1 MGPMPPALLPA
12 PATHRTPHTLP
23 ALVTRGIA
31 RSPGKSSADVSP
43 ATSGWLPLPRAG
55 WLCGTHA
62 LGAVAVAAGLL
73 LVAALLLLQTEG
85 NVVAPRHEVDEAWA
99 HHDALHGGHAPAES
113 AEQPDADAA
122 DIDVA
127 PGPRYL
133 MHLPSGAVGAQL
145 LDLKT
150 ACLLA
155 RASNRTL
162 VLPMAE
168 VQPPAALAK
177 TASSAWMPLD
187 LYLHAAALRRLPC
200 QTLSMAA
207 LWQWLRKHPLAE
219 SLAADHG
226 GGQGVVH
233 ASGTTTLRYLLTPG
247 AATMPEDM
255 RKYYHGVIELPF
267 SSPGR
272 WTGPG
277 TASAAARAGAAGP
290 STTAALAEALR
301 AVRDTTIVAL
311 GALGAVSAA
320 IDDGAWRTS
329 TLQDAVVHAYARKD
343 RPAAATPPAPPP
355 GPAPPMNVNARVVR
369 HLLISS
375 RLHEL
380 AHSLRRALFT
390 GPFVALDV
398 AQAPGA
404 VACQQYKTHAER
416 TLCQMPPELYAAAF
430 YDLRVALAEE
440 PDLARAADSAEGN
453 QAAAA
458 EALPGEVRDVN
469 NGAASADRAP
479 PAAAGAAPVVANQT
493 ATKAASTRGT
503 PPPVMPAAVPVD
515 VLLWNPDPAT
525 ESLQLWQ
532 PIVHSGAN
540 DAVVAPWSKLW
551 QLLDTKE
558 HRPLLK
564 ELVALNNI
572 EIALVGAQL
581 CMDAT
586 WYIGNPYSPLSRL
599 IAERRQL
606 EGRFSYF
613 LSPDSPYVLL
623 VDGEQ

>member
-1 MGPMPPALLPA
+1 MGPMPPTLPA
-12 PATHRTPHTLP
+12 PATHRATHAVPPLI
-23 ALVTRGIA
+23 TRGIA

-43 ATSGWLPLPRAG
+43 ATSGWLPFPRTC
-55 WLCGTHA
+55 WLRGAHV

-73 LVAALLLLQTEG
+73 LVAALMLLQTEG
-85 NVVAPRHEVDEAWA
+85 SVVAPPDELDDTWA
-99 HHDALHGGHAPAES
+99 HHDALHGVHAPGAS
-113 AEQPDADAA
+113 SGQPDADAA

-133 MHLPSGAVGAQL
+133 MHLPYGGVGAQL

-219 SLAADHG
+219 RLAADHG

-247 AATMPEDM
+247 AASMPEDM

-277 TASAAARAGAAGP
+277 AASAAARAGAVEP
-290 STTAALAEALR
+290 STTAALAQALR
-301 AVRDTTIVAL
+301 SVRDTTIVAL
-311 GALGAVSAA
+311 GALGTVSAA
-320 IDDGAWRTS
+320 IDDGVWRTS
-329 TLQDAVVHAYARKD
+329 TLQDAVVHAYARTD
-343 RPAAATPPAPPP
+343 PAAAATPPGP
-355 GPAPPMNVNARVVR
+355 GPASPMDVNARVVR
-369 HLLISS
+369 HLLISN

-380 AHSLRRALFT
+380 AHSLRRALFS
-390 GPFVALDV
+390 GPFVALDA
-398 AQAPGA
+398 AQSPGTA
-404 VACQQYKTHAER
+404 ACQQYKTHAER
-416 TLCQMPPELYAAAF
+416 MLCQMPPELHAAAL

-440 PDLARAADSAEGN
+440 PAVAPAADGPAGN
-453 QAAAA
+453 QAVVA
-458 EALPGEVRDVN
+458 EVLPVEVRSVD
-469 NGAASADRAP
+469 NGAAPADRAL
-479 PAAAGAAPVVANQT
+479 AAATTVVANQT
-493 ATKAASTRGT
+493 ATKLANTRRT
-503 PPPVMPAAVPVD
+503 LPPVMPAAVPVD
-515 VLLWNPDPAT
+515 VFLWNPDPAT
-525 ESLQLWQ
+525 ESPQLWQ
-532 PIVHSGAN
+532 HIVRSAAD
-540 DAVVAPWSKLW
+540 DAVVVLWSSLW
-551 QLLDTKE
+551 KLLDNNA

-572 EIALVGAQL
+572 EMALVGAQL

-586 WYIGNPYSPLSRL
+586 WYVGNPYSPLSRL

-613 LSPDSPYVLL
+613 LPPDSPYVLL
-623 VDGEQ
+623 VDGAH